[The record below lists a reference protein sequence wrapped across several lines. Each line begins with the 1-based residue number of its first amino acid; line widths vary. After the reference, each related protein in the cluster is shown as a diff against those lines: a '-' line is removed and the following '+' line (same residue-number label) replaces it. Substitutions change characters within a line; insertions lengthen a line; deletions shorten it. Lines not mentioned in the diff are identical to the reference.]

1 MSKEIEGYYRKGRE
15 PTKTDIPGLNTLFE
29 AICSHDGWLC
39 PHCGEKSDVWEE
51 EMGNDT
57 YFKLLH
63 EYEPIKMFCQ
73 HCDKEYYLKCRQT
86 LKYSTCADESFGEKE
101 SPHSGEEI

>member
-39 PHCGEKSDVWEE
+39 PHCEGKSDVWNE
-51 EMGNDT
+51 EMNNET
-57 YFKLLH
+57 YFNLLH
-63 EYEPIKMFCQ
+63 EFSPTRIICC
-73 HCDKEYYLKCRQT
+73 HCDKEYYLRCRQV
-86 LKYSTCADESFGEKE
+86 LKYSTCADTSFGEEKE
-101 SPHSGEEI
+101 